1 MRRTVD
7 ILVSAVGLILLALP
21 FAVIALAIKVNS
33 KGPIFFR
40 QDRAGKDGQT
50 FRIWKFRTMVDGASK
65 IGLKN
70 TVAYSDPRITS
81 VGKALRNLSLDELP
95 QLINVFQGT
104 MSLIG
109 PRPTLPYQIDSYN
122 EYQWQRLL
130 VKPGITSWASVNGR
144 NSLPWVQ
151 RIELDV
157 WYVQNRSF
165 WLDVKVLFKTFWV
178 AFVTREGLYGSDG
191 VNDDFGAARLTE
203 DSVPAERSR

>member
-1 MRRTVD
+1 
-7 ILVSAVGLILLALP
+7 VGLILLALP
-21 FAVIALAIKVNS
+21 FVVIALAIKVNS
-33 KGPIFFR
+33 KGPVFFR